1 MRKSFIGTAS
11 AFFGIMLVIFLVFHF
26 AFIHIFA
33 ASPVTAVDPVDT
45 IVVTE
50 TVNPQMMN
58 IACHECGEVITVDI
72 SQPEATCSHC
82 GEVNHFS
89 G

>member
-1 MRKSFIGTAS
+1 MRKSFIGIATT
-11 AFFGIMLVIFLVFHF
+11 FFGIVLIAFLIFHF

-33 ASPVTAVDPVDT
+33 ASPVTVDPVDT

-72 SQPEATCSHC
+72 SQPEATCTHC
-82 GEVNHFS
+82 GECNHFS

>member
-1 MRKSFIGTAS
+1 MRKSFIGVATT
-11 AFFGIMLVIFLVFHF
+11 FFGIMLIAFLIFHF

-33 ASPVTAVDPVDT
+33 AEPVKTSPVEKTV
-45 IVVTE
+45 ITE

-58 IACHECGEVITVDI
+58 IACHECGEIITVDI
-72 SQPEATCSHC
+72 SQSEATCSHC
-82 GEVNHFS
+82 GACNHFS

>member
-1 MRKSFIGTAS
+1 MRKSFISIAVT
-11 AFFGIMLVIFLVFHF
+11 FFGILLIVFFIFHMT
-26 AFIHIFA
+26 FIHIFA
-33 ASPVTAVDPVDT
+33 ASPVTGAA
-45 IVVTE
+45 
-50 TVNPQMMN
+50 NPQMMN

>member
-1 MRKSFIGTAS
+1 MRKSFIGTATT
-11 AFFGIMLVIFLVFHF
+11 FFGIMLIAFLIFH
-26 AFIHIFA
+26 IHIFA
-33 ASPVTAVDPVDT
+33 ASPVTVDPVDT

-72 SQPEATCSHC
+72 SQPEATCTHC
-82 GEVNHFS
+82 GECNHFS

>member
-1 MRKSFIGTAS
+1 MRKSFIGTATTL
-11 AFFGIMLVIFLVFHF
+11 FGIMLVIFLVFHF

-33 ASPVTAVDPVDT
+33 AAPATGAA
-45 IVVTE
+45 
-50 TVNPQMMN
+50 NPQMMN

-82 GEVNHFS
+82 GEINHFS

>member
-1 MRKSFIGTAS
+1 MRKSFIGIATT
-11 AFFGIMLVIFLVFHF
+11 FFGIMLVVFLIFHF

-33 ASPVTAVDPVDT
+33 ATPVTEAAS
-45 IVVTE
+45 
-50 TVNPQMMN
+50 PQMMK
-58 IACHECGEVITVDI
+58 IACHECGEVITIDI

>member
-1 MRKSFIGTAS
+1 MRKSFISIAAT
-11 AFFGIMLVIFLVFHF
+11 FFGVMLIVFLIFHF
-26 AFIHIFA
+26 AFLHIFA
-33 ASPVTAVDPVDT
+33 ASVPTAAA
-45 IVVTE
+45 
-50 TVNPQMMN
+50 NPQMMN

>member
-1 MRKSFIGTAS
+1 MRKSFIGTATT
-11 AFFGIMLVIFLVFHF
+11 FFGIMLIAFLIFHF

-33 ASPVTAVDPVDT
+33 ACPVNEAPVET
-45 IVVTE
+45 MSITE
-50 TVNPQMMN
+50 TATPQMMN

-72 SQPEATCSHC
+72 NQPEATCTHC
-82 GEVNHFS
+82 GECNHFS

>member
-1 MRKSFIGTAS
+1 MRKSFISIATT
-11 AFFGIMLVIFLVFHF
+11 FFGIMLVIFLIFHF

-33 ASPVTAVDPVDT
+33 ATPVVD
-45 IVVTE
+45 

-58 IACHECGEVITVDI
+58 VLCHECGEVISVDI